1 MSVDTQVL
9 IVVFD
14 ALRPEFVTPDLMPNY
29 HAFATR
35 GVRYTNYH
43 STFPTETRV
52 NQSAVVTGCYPSR
65 HGVVANKFIEPA
77 GAPNDVLNT
86 GDDVLFEAAI
96 ERLDGKLLDV
106 PSLGEYL
113 ARSNL
118 RYATISAGT
127 PGGGRLI
134 NIKAEETGSFRFAM
148 RRQEATVPAGA
159 LEALQAKI
167 GLLPDYVRPAIDW
180 ISYAVDGYLKYVEPE
195 ISPHVMVLW
204 LCEPDESF
212 HYLGLGSPGSLDA
225 IRHVDAEFGRIL
237 KARADDI
244 ESGRLQIVALSDHGQ
259 ITLEGE
265 PLDLAARLTEAGFP
279 TATKPNGDATS
290 VVVVDNAG
298 GLWLPRSDPALIE
311 QLVDWLRAQEWC
323 GPIFTRNGI
332 AGTLR
337 QVEIGLDHR
346 RAPDISLCLK
356 AGDGDNAWGINGRT
370 THDAPYPIGGGCHGG
385 LSACELHNVLAV
397 GGSKFAQGRVVD
409 LPAGNADITPTVLSL
424 LGLEIPSSLD
434 GRVLSE
440 SFDGSDQSATI
451 PDEQILTS
459 QNDEGA
465 VTHLSVTT
473 YAGTR
478 YLNRAWVE

>member
-14 ALRPEFVTPDLMPNY
+14 ALRPEFVTPDLMPHY
-29 HAFATR
+29 HAFAAR
-35 GVRYTNYH
+35 GVRYANYH

-86 GDDVLFEAAI
+86 GDDELFEAAI
-96 ERLDGKLLDV
+96 ARLGGKLLDV

-113 ARSNL
+113 ARSDL

-127 PGGGRLI
+127 SGGGRLI
-134 NIKAEETGSFRFAM
+134 NIMAEDAGSFRFAM
-148 RRQEATVPAGA
+148 RRPEATAPEGA
-159 LEALQAKI
+159 LEAMQARI
-167 GLLPDYVRPAIDW
+167 GPTPEYVRPAIDW
-180 ISYAVDGYLKYVEPE
+180 ISYAVDGYLNYVVPE
-195 ISPHVMVLW
+195 IVPDVMLLW

-212 HYLGLGSPGSLDA
+212 HYLGIGSPGSLDA

-244 ESGRLQIVALSDHGQ
+244 ESGRLQILALSDHGQ
-259 ITLEGE
+259 ITLDGD
-265 PLDLAARLTEAGFP
+265 PLDLAAELTAAGYP
-279 TATKPNGDATS
+279 TATRPNGDGTS

-298 GLWLPRSDPALIE
+298 GLWLPRSDPEMLE
-311 QLVDWLRAQEWC
+311 NLVAWLRKQEWC
-323 GPIFTRNGI
+323 GPVFTRDGV

-337 QVEIGLDHR
+337 QADIGLDHR

-356 AGDGDNAWGINGRT
+356 ARDGGNEWGIDGHT
-370 THDAPYPIGGGCHGG
+370 AHDAPYPVGGGCHGG
-385 LSACELHNVLAV
+385 LSSYELHNVLAV
-397 GGSKFAQGRVVD
+397 GGSRFAEGRVVD
-409 LPAGNADITPTVLSL
+409 LPAGNVDITPTVLSL
-424 LGLEIPSSLD
+424 LGLEIPGALD
-434 GRVLSE
+434 GRILKE
-440 SFDGSDQSATI
+440 SFRHSDEPASQ
-451 PDEQILTS
+451 PDHQILTS

-473 YAGTR
+473 YGGTR